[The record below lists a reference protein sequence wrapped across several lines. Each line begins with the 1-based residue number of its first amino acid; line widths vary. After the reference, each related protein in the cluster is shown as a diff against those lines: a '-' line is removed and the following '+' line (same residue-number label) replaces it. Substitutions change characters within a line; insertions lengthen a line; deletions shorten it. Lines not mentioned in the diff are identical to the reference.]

1 MNQLSLQNQLKDF
14 PKKPGVYLMKD
25 QDGRVIYVGKAKI
38 LKNRVR
44 SYFTGDKDPKTRV
57 LVSKIADIDVLVTS
71 SEYEALILENNLIKE
86 YNPRYNINLKDGK
99 TYPVIRITN
108 EDYPR
113 IFRTRRI
120 IHDGSRYF
128 GPYPNI
134 KALETYLELVD
145 KIYPL
150 RKCRGPLK
158 KRSSPCLYYHLHKC
172 PGPCANLISQQ
183 DYQNQVNQ
191 AAELLAQQP
200 KQLETDLRSRMEEAS
215 QSLAFEKAAEYRD
228 MIRAMDTMF
237 TGQSVV
243 DYNLETRDY
252 LGWHNDQT
260 WFSFVILQMRG
271 GKMVGTD
278 MFRTESYGDV
288 QETLEQFLLR
298 YYSEFNRY
306 PEKLFVPPDLIT
318 DEIQRFLSEELSA
331 PTQVLLGSEDR
342 DGAILNM
349 AIEIVRQDNY
359 KQAHDRGNMAALE
372 ELQRILKLP
381 TIPLRIEGF
390 DIAQLH
396 GKHTVAAMVSF
407 YQGRPDKK
415 EYRHFGIRS
424 LQGEIDDFE
433 SIREAVARRYT
444 RVLNEDLPRPDLI
457 LIDGGKGQLN
467 GAKSILDALGLDQIP
482 ILGLAKREEEIFLP
496 GSPDP
501 ITLPPGH
508 PSLRILQAV
517 RDEAHRFGTS
527 HNQQLRS
534 KDVKLETLEG
544 IPGLGKVR
552 SRRLLQGF
560 GSVEEI
566 AKAEVQHLAQV
577 GGFGTDLAT
586 LIKQR
591 LTAHEPKG

>member
-57 LVSKIADIDVLVTS
+57 LVSKISAIDVLVTS

-158 KRSSPCLYYHLHKC
+158 QRSSPCLYYHLHKC
-172 PGPCANLISQQ
+172 PGPCANLISQE
-183 DYQNQVNQ
+183 DYKNQVNQ
-191 AAELLAQQP
+191 AAELLSQQP
-200 KQLETDLRSRMEEAS
+200 KELETDLRSRMEEAS

-318 DEIQRFLSEELSA
+318 EEIQRYLSEELSA

-349 AIEIVRQDNY
+349 ATETARQDNY

-381 TIPLRIEGF
+381 TIPLKIEGF

-407 YQGRPDKK
+407 YQGRPDRK

-467 GAKSILDALGLDQIP
+467 GAKSILDALGLDHIP

-527 HNQQLRS
+527 HNQQLRT

-552 SRRLLQGF
+552 SRRLLLGF

-566 AKAEVQHLAQV
+566 AKADVQQLAQV

-591 LTAHEPKG
+591 LTNKEP